1 MESSNGREDPLGSGN
16 SSGHNLDSDLLA
28 VGSHADKNAFK
39 RIFLEMAPKLKAYL
53 ISTGQSQNEAEE
65 ILQETM
71 LKVWR
76 KASMF
81 DRNKSAANT
90 WIYSVAKNARIDRIR
105 KETKPKPDPDD
116 PSFIPDP
123 PETGEQ
129 SISRSQDS
137 EIIRKAMKIL
147 SVDQVQIIKMSF
159 FEDKSHAEISEEL
172 GLALGTVKSRIRLA
186 FGKIRNEVEKLS

>member
-1 MESSNGREDPLGSGN
+1 MESSNGREAPSKPAGN
-16 SSGHNLDSDLLA
+16 AGHDLEADLQA
-28 VGSHADKNAFK
+28 VGNRADRNAFK
-39 RIFLEMAPKLKAYL
+39 RIFLVMTPKLKAYL

-76 KASMF
+76 KASLF
-81 DRNKSAANT
+81 DKNKSAANT

-105 KETKPKPDPDD
+105 KETRPAPDPDD
-116 PSFIPDP
+116 PYFTPDP

-129 SISRSQDS
+129 SVSRSQDG
-137 EIIRKAMKIL
+137 EIIRKAMQIL
-147 SVDQVQIIKMSF
+147 SVDQIQIIKMSF